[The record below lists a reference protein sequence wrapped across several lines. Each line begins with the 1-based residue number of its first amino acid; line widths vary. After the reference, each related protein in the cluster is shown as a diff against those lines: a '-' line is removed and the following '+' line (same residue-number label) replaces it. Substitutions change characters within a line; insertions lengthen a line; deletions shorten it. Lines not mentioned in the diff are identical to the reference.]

1 MPARNSDVTHAY
13 TLIYCCHRQASHVRA
28 VGRALAEFE
37 IVERPHVTVQSLDSV
52 VPLRTLVA
60 VVQAVHTSV
69 QAVELADG
77 SMLPYDE
84 LCIATGAVPRA
95 PVVHQAVLTIRDI
108 ASVHRVAQS
117 LAAAGRVLIVGN
129 GAIAMELVH
138 ALPRGSQHVTWLAKD
153 HWMNHTFFDA
163 GASAFFMHDLA
174 SGRTPRQP
182 STATRV
188 DADQPAELPGR
199 GAGPQWTAHLA
210 VPSSGCATPGPSAVG
225 AKRPSAASRSDAHPW
240 SHVHV
245 VQGVQPL
252 AWAAQQANALPES
265 VLHRFSGLHSVHPPA
280 LPAHTWTPHG
290 AGADVSNL
298 APPPADA
305 PVSIAATDGRV
316 YSADVVVVALGVQ
329 PVWPKLM
336 EVSHH
341 WAPQQGLPV
350 NQYMQVRD
358 DAGQLVP
365 HVYAAGDVAD
375 MAWCEQA
382 HPLWH
387 QLHTWSQ
394 ARVMG
399 QYAAWSMTAR
409 ACGLSEADIELY
421 TGGGPALEITAH
433 TTQFLA
439 RKVVLLGTYNG
450 QGLCA
455 AAQRVCTRVI
465 PPCFVGSSDS
475 LGVAAASC
483 RQPGRAGGSE
493 EDSADDAAA
502 AAAGVVV
509 HLRCTPGEEYVK
521 VVEQHGSV
529 IGALLI
535 GDTDLAEPLE
545 NLILSGTNVAHLG
558 DHLLEEAVDLA
569 DYFD

>member
-1 MPARNSDVTHAY
+1 M
-13 TLIYCCHRQASHVRA
+13 RA
-28 VGRALAEFE
+28 VGRALEEFE
-37 IVERPHVTVQSLDSV
+37 IVERPHVTMQALDDV
-52 VPLRTLVA
+52 VPLRTMVA
-60 VVQAVHTSV
+60 VVQAVHTSA

-77 SMLPYDE
+77 SMLLYDE

-95 PVVHQAVLTIRDI
+95 PVVHQAVLTIRDV
-108 ASVHRVAQS
+108 ASVRRVAQS
-117 LAAAGRVLIVGN
+117 LAAAGRVLIIGN

-174 SGRTPRQP
+174 SGRTPLQA
-182 STATRV
+182 STATQE
-188 DADQPAELPGR
+188 DAGVLAAAQLPGR

-210 VPSSGCATPGPSAVG
+210 VPSSGSVAPGPSTAG

-252 AWAAQQANALPES
+252 AWAAQQANALPAS
-265 VLHRFSGLHSVHPPA
+265 TIHRFSGLRSAHPPA
-280 LPAHTWTPHG
+280 LGAHVWIPHG
-290 AGADVSNL
+290 AEADVSNL

-305 PVSIAATDGRV
+305 PVSVAATDGRV

-336 EVSHH
+336 KVPHR
-341 WAPQQGLPV
+341 WAPKQGLPV
-350 NQYMQVRD
+350 NQYMQVCD
-358 DAGQLVP
+358 DAGQFVP

-409 ACGLSEADIELY
+409 ACGLSEADMELY

-439 RKVVLLGTYNG
+439 RKVVLLGAYNG

-465 PPCFVGSSDS
+465 PPCLVSRSDAI
-475 LGVAAASC
+475 GVAAASC
-483 RQPGRAGGSE
+483 QQLGRPGASE
-493 EDSADDAAA
+493 QDSADAAAA
-502 AAAGVVV
+502 AAAGVAV

-521 VVEQHGSV
+521 VVVQHGSV

-545 NLILSGTNVAHLG
+545 NLILSGTSVAHLG
-558 DHLLEEAVDLA
+558 DDLLEEAVDLA